1 MFRSLAMSGHIF
13 DYLCC
18 CSVAKLCLTLGDG
31 MDCSISGYL
40 VFHYLPE
47 FAQIHVPCVSDAV

>member
-1 MFRSLAMSGHIF
+1 MSGHIF

-18 CSVAKLCLTLGDG
+18 CLVTKLCLTLGDS

-47 FAQIHVPCVSDAV
+47 FAQIHVPWVSNAV